1 MGKHMGSELSISG
14 YELTEI
20 LHDGETTVVYRGRVL
35 DRQPASPSA
44 AASAVSSAVSSAAA
58 SATGERS
65 SIAPT
70 LGQQCIILKK
80 LKSNYPTLEQITRL
94 KQEYKITEDLDLEGV
109 VSVQRFHSDPN
120 CLALVYEDFGGQSL
134 RQLVTAQPPSL
145 TSFLDIAIQLAQAL
159 DLLHQHGIIHKD
171 IKPSNIIINPQTKQ
185 VKLTDFSIAS
195 RLGKATPQ
203 LADPNQLEGTLAY
216 MSPEQTGRMNRSI
229 DYRSDFYSLGVTF
242 YEVLTGQLP
251 FQSSDPL
258 ELIHC
263 HIAQQPPPIQQL
275 NAALPPVLVAITEK
289 LMAKN
294 AEDRYQSAA
303 GLKAD
308 LEFCRDHVAKTGSFP
323 EAIPRHR
330 DRAGQ
335 LLIPQKLYGRERE
348 VAELLAA
355 FDRVSYPPVQVGMPH
370 RSELML
376 VSGYSGIGKSSL
388 VHEVHKPIVRQRGYF
403 ISGKFDQFK
412 RNIPYASLIQAFQA
426 LVQQLL
432 SESSAQLQIWR
443 EQILAALGS
452 NGQILVDVI
461 PEVELIIGT
470 QAAVPELGA
479 TEAQNRFNQV
489 FQSFIQVFTQP
500 THPLVLFLDDLQWA
514 DSASLK
520 LIQVLMT
527 NPDCQYLLLIGAYRD
542 NEVSSLH
549 PLIKTLEEIQQAG
562 AATRKIVLRPLELQ
576 HVYQMTADTLIE
588 TADRPLPLEEFATLL
603 FHKTQGNPFFV
614 TQLLKTL
621 YQENLLTYHFT
632 QGCWQW
638 DLATIQ
644 ATGIADKSVVELMS
658 GNIEKLPVV
667 TQTVLKLAACVGDRF
682 NLQVLATV
690 NEISLLEVAQALEPA
705 LQAGLILPL
714 NHDYKIPLLLAEAE
728 LTALGFDQTRV
739 GYRFLHD
746 RVQQAAYAL
755 IPEVQKPTVHLRV
768 GQLLLHS
775 TPSAELES
783 HIFEIVN
790 SLNIGV
796 DLIEAPLE
804 RIHLAE
810 LNLLAGQK
818 AKASAAY
825 EPAVSYLNQGIQLL
839 DPESWQSHYH
849 LTLTLYAETAEAAYL
864 NTQYQR
870 SEQLVNQI
878 EQHALNDLDKVQA
891 YELKIQFYMAQL
903 QMGKAIATGIEALSM
918 LGIPIAS
925 PIDRDHQLIH
935 LPDLS
940 DLNDLLEMTDPIKLA
955 ALRILHTVTTTA
967 YQTQPEVFYWI
978 VLTQLELC
986 MEHGYSALAAFAYA
1000 AYAWFCGTI
1009 RSAEQGYQAGRIALQ
1024 LLDRFDAKAMKCS
1037 IGQLF
1042 ECFVR
1047 HQKEHVR
1054 ETFVPLEELIQMGL
1068 ETGDLE
1074 YVGYCAMNY
1083 SNHIFFSG
1091 ALLENVHQTQ
1101 LQHLELLLKL
1111 KQEFQIYYEQLWR
1124 QVTLNLQGK
1133 AIDPG
1138 CLTGE
1143 SFDESVVLPRLQMA
1157 QNHQSLFAFYS
1168 AKTILN
1174 YVLQNQAAAV
1184 ENTELARIYA
1194 GSGAGLMLSAV
1205 YCFYDSLVLLA
1216 QCDQAETPQR
1226 SQILQTVIANQNIMQ
1241 QWAASAPMN
1250 YQHKA
1255 DLISA
1260 ELARIEARLYDAMAL
1275 YDRAIQ
1281 GATQN
1286 GYIQEAALANER
1298 AANFYLAQGKKH
1310 IAQGYMTDAY
1320 YGYVQWGAIAKVN
1333 HLAECYPHLILAH
1346 QESTTLVHRAKPV
1359 VAHPTRP
1366 TRHTSSHTENLDLQT
1381 AMKAAEAISSELQL
1395 DHLLRRI
1402 LHIILE
1408 NAGAQKGCLIL
1419 QKEGHLWVEAIAQDI
1434 HQSIVL
1440 ESTPVE
1446 ASSEIPV
1453 SIINYVS
1460 RTQQPQ
1466 VFINAT
1472 QEAFATADLYLQNH
1486 QPLSVLCAP
1495 ISYQRRFIGII
1506 YLENN
1511 LVPGAFTDKR
1521 LELLNLLT
1529 AQAAIAL
1536 ENARLY
1542 AREQEKSQQLQKSFQ
1557 QLQQAQLQ
1565 LVQSEKM
1572 ATLGNLVA
1580 GVAHEINNP
1589 LGFLKG
1595 SLGNL
1600 QDYTR
1605 YLLEHLELYQCSV
1618 SPPPH
1623 IQAHAEIIDLEFVSS
1638 DLPKLISSMKG
1649 ATDRIRNI
1657 STSLRTFSRG
1667 DTDRKIACNIHEGI
1681 DSTLLILKYRL
1692 KANEYR
1698 PEIEVITRY
1707 GEIPPVECFLG
1718 QLNQVFMNILA
1729 NAIDALDELNQK
1741 QTIDELQDHPNQITI
1756 TTMLTESRRVVI
1768 KIQDNGSG
1776 IPEKV
1781 KSQIFDHL
1789 FTTKG
1794 VGKGTGLGL
1803 SISRQI
1809 VEESH
1814 NGKLICNSETGQ
1826 GTEFVI
1832 ELPIQS
1838 ALPLPAPTSSRSH
1851 Q

>member
-1 MGKHMGSELSISG
+1 
-14 YELTEI
+14 
-20 LHDGETTVVYRGRVL
+20 
-35 DRQPASPSA
+35 
-44 AASAVSSAVSSAAA
+44 
-58 SATGERS
+58 
-65 SIAPT
+65 
-70 LGQQCIILKK
+70 
-80 LKSNYPTLEQITRL
+80 
-94 KQEYKITEDLDLEGV
+94 
-109 VSVQRFHSDPN
+109 
-120 CLALVYEDFGGQSL
+120 
-134 RQLVTAQPPSL
+134 
-145 TSFLDIAIQLAQAL
+145 
-159 DLLHQHGIIHKD
+159 
-171 IKPSNIIINPQTKQ
+171 
-185 VKLTDFSIAS
+185 
-195 RLGKATPQ
+195 
-203 LADPNQLEGTLAY
+203 
-216 MSPEQTGRMNRSI
+216 
-229 DYRSDFYSLGVTF
+229 
-242 YEVLTGQLP
+242 
-251 FQSSDPL
+251 
-258 ELIHC
+258 
-263 HIAQQPPPIQQL
+263 
-275 NAALPPVLVAITEK
+275 
-289 LMAKN
+289 MAKN

-308 LEFCRDHVAKTGSFP
+308 LEFCRDHVAKTGRFP
-323 EAIPRHR
+323 EVIPGQR

-335 LLIPQKLYGRERE
+335 LLIPQKLYGRAQE
-348 VAELLAA
+348 VTELLAA
-355 FDRVSYPPVQVGMPH
+355 FDRVAHAPVPGWMPH

-388 VHEVHKPIVRQRGYF
+388 VHEVHKPIVQQRGYF
-403 ISGKFDQFK
+403 IAGKFDQFK
-412 RNIPYASLIQAFQA
+412 RNIPYASLIQAFQS
-426 LVQQLL
+426 LMQQLL
-432 SESSAQLQIWR
+432 SESSTQLQLWR
-443 EQILAALGS
+443 EKLLAALGS

-461 PEVELIIGT
+461 PEVELIIG
-470 QAAVPELGA
+470 QQPAVPELGA
-479 TEAQNRFNQV
+479 TESQNRFNQV

-500 THPLVLFLDDLQWA
+500 AHPLVLFLDDLQWA

-527 NPDCQYLLLIGAYRD
+527 NPDCRHLLLIGAYRD
-542 NEVSSLH
+542 NEVNSLH
-549 PLIKTLEEIQQAG
+549 PLMKMLEEIQQTG
-562 AATRKIVLRPLELQ
+562 SIIHQIVLRPLERE
-576 HVYQMTADTLIE
+576 HVYQIAVDTLVE
-588 TADRPLPLEEFATLL
+588 TTDRHRLLEDFATLL

-621 YQENLLTYHFT
+621 YQEKLLTYNFA

-638 DLATIQ
+638 DLPTIQ
-644 ATGIADKSVVELMS
+644 ATGIADKSVVELMA

-682 NLQVLATV
+682 NLNVLATV
-690 NEISLLEVAQALEPA
+690 NEMSLLEVAQALEPA
-705 LQAGLILPL
+705 LQAGLVLPL
-714 NHDYKIPLLLAEAE
+714 NQDYKIPLLLAEAE
-728 LTALGFDQTRV
+728 LTSLGFDQNRV

-746 RVQQAAYAL
+746 RVQQAAYSL
-755 IPEVQKPTVHLRV
+755 IPEEQKQPVHLRV
-768 GQLLLHS
+768 GQLLLHR
-775 TPSAELES
+775 TPPTELES

-796 DLIEAPLE
+796 DLIDAPLE
-804 RIHLAE
+804 RIQLAE
-810 LNLLAGQK
+810 LNLLAGRK

-825 EPAVSYLNQGIQLL
+825 EPAVSYLKQGIELL
-839 DPESWQSHYH
+839 AADSWQLNYP

-864 NTQYQR
+864 NTQYDL
-870 SEQLVNQI
+870 SEQLVDEI
-878 EQHALNDLDKVQA
+878 EQHAIHPLDKVQA
-891 YELKIQFYMAQL
+891 YELKIQFHMAQL

-925 PIDRDHQLIH
+925 PIDRIHQSIH
-935 LPDLS
+935 LPELADLAQ
-940 DLNDLLEMTDPIKLA
+940 LPEMTDPTKLA
-955 ALRILHTVTTTA
+955 ALRILNTVTTTA

-986 MEHGYSALAAFAYA
+986 REYGYSALAAFAYA

-1009 RSAEQGYQAGRIALQ
+1009 RAADQGYQAGRIALQ

-1054 ETFVPLEELIQMGL
+1054 ETFAPLEDLIQIGL

-1091 ALLENVHQTQ
+1091 APLETVYQTQ

-1111 KQEFQIYYEQLWR
+1111 KQEFQIYYEQLWQ

-1143 SFDESVVLPRLQMA
+1143 SFDETVVLPHLQAA

-1174 YVLQNQAAAV
+1174 YLLQNYASAV
-1184 ENTELARIYA
+1184 EYAELARPYA

-1205 YCFYDSLVLLA
+1205 YCFYDSLALLSEPDPSESERRRA
-1216 QCDQAETPQR
+1216 
-1226 SQILQTVIANQNIMQ
+1226 LQTVISNQEILH
-1241 QWAASAPMN
+1241 QWATSAPMN
-1250 YQHKA
+1250 YQHKY
-1255 DLISA
+1255 DLVSA
-1260 ELARIEARLYDAMAL
+1260 ELARTEGRLYEAMDY

-1281 GATQN
+1281 GASEN

-1298 AANFYLAQGKKH
+1298 AAEFYLAQGKKH

-1320 YGYVQWGAIAKVN
+1320 YGYIQWGAIAKVN
-1333 HLAECYPHLILAH
+1333 HLAERYPHVILAH
-1346 QESTTLVHRAKPV
+1346 QEAATMVNRAKLPAV
-1359 VAHPTRP
+1359 HPTRP
-1366 TRHTSSHTENLDLQT
+1366 TRSTSSQAESLDLTT
-1381 AMKAAEAISSELQL
+1381 AMKAAEAIASELQL
-1395 DHLLRRI
+1395 DQLLRRI

-1419 QKEGHLWVEAIAQDI
+1419 DKEGQLFVEAIDHDAN
-1434 HQSIVL
+1434 QSIVL

-1446 ASSEIPV
+1446 VSLDVPI
-1453 SIINYVS
+1453 SIINYVA
-1460 RTQQPQ
+1460 RTQQPR
-1466 VFINAT
+1466 VLINAT
-1472 QEAFATADLYLQNH
+1472 QEALSTADPYIQKH
-1486 QPLSVLCAP
+1486 QPISVLCAP

-1511 LVPGAFTDKR
+1511 LIPGAFTDKR
-1521 LELLNLLT
+1521 LELLKLLT

-1595 SLGNL
+1595 SLGNMK
-1600 QDYTR
+1600 DYTQS
-1605 YLLEHLELYQCSV
+1605 LLEHLELYERSA
-1618 SPPPH
+1618 PPLPNV
-1623 IQAHAEIIDLEFVSS
+1623 QDHAEVIDLEFISA
-1638 DLPKLISSMKG
+1638 DLPKLIGSMKG
-1649 ATDRIRNI
+1649 AIERIRNI

-1667 DTDRKIACNIHEGI
+1667 DTDRKVACDIHAGI

-1692 KANEYR
+1692 KANEHR
-1698 PEIEVITRY
+1698 PEIEVMTQY
-1707 GEIPPVECFLG
+1707 GEIPLVECFLG

-1729 NAIDALDELNQK
+1729 NAIDALDEFSQK
-1741 QTIDELQDHPNQITI
+1741 RTMEELKAHPNRIII
-1756 TTMLTESRRVVI
+1756 TTSLTESQQVLI
-1768 KIQDNGSG
+1768 QIQDNGAG

-1781 KSQIFDHL
+1781 KSRIFDHL

-1809 VEESH
+1809 VEETH
-1814 NGKLICNSETGQ
+1814 NGRLSCNSQVGQ

-1832 ELPIQS
+1832 ALPIKDALRPS
-1838 ALPLPAPTSSRSH
+1838 APASISS
-1851 Q
+1851 